1 MFPTGQHRGSS
12 NGAGCSNERELELLR
27 AIARHDRSAFREL
40 FLIYHRRLA
49 RFLMR
54 VTSQHDLI
62 EEIINDTLWTVWQ
75 KAGDFRGASRVSTW
89 IVGIAYRRALKTLR
103 QAKMARTA
111 DSSELS
117 TFANVGEAQIH
128 DDDREWLQLA
138 LAELP
143 LEQRLVLEFAYLM
156 GHSCEEIAEIMQCPV
171 NTVKTRMFHARQ
183 KLRLSLPRL
192 AGMRPVD
199 T

>member
-1 MFPTGQHRGSS
+1 MFPTEQHRGASS
-12 NGAGCSNERELELLR
+12 GAGCSNERELELLR
-27 AIARHDRSAFREL
+27 AIARQDRSAFREL
-40 FLIYHRRLA
+40 YLIYHRRLA

-54 VTSQHDLI
+54 ITSKHDLI
-62 EEIINDTLWTVWQ
+62 EEIINDTLWTVWL

-89 IVGIAYRRALKTLR
+89 VVGIAYRRALKALR
-103 QAKMARTA
+103 QVKHSRTA
-111 DSSELS
+111 DDSEVNL
-117 TFANVGEAQIH
+117 AAVGEAQIH

-138 LAELP
+138 LRELP

-192 AGMRPVD
+192 AGLPPS
-199 T
+199 

>member
-1 MFPTGQHRGSS
+1 MFPTGQHRNSS
-12 NGAGCSNERELELLR
+12 AGAGGSNERELELLR
-27 AIARHDRSAFREL
+27 AIVRQDRGAFREL
-40 FLIYHRRLA
+40 FLLYHRRLA

-54 VTSQHDLI
+54 VTSHHDLI
-62 EEIINDTLWTVWQ
+62 EEIINDTLWIVWQ
-75 KAGDFRGASRVSTW
+75 RAADFRGASRVSTW

-103 QAKMARTA
+103 QAKIAHGASGT
-111 DSSELS
+111 
-117 TFANVGEAQIH
+117 EASAAVQNAAVEIH
-128 DDDREWLQLA
+128 DDDQQWLQLA

-192 AGMRPVD
+192 AGMPPLD
-199 T
+199 S